1 MQMEL
6 AAPHVS
12 AAGLSRLVG
21 QKEKPLHRSEYQ
33 MGLAQF
39 YRTPCDFFL
48 IFCYKYR
55 RVRKKAQITW
65 GRTDTFFWLL
75 FLAIYGSGK

>member
-48 IFCYKYR
+48 LHVPREKESANNLGGELTR
-55 RVRKKAQITW
+55 SS
-65 GRTDTFFWLL
+65 
-75 FLAIYGSGK
+75 GSYS